1 MTGHFVELFFLLDLA
16 AFIAAVLMHLAR
28 RNKNLIR
35 LYALQSVAVGSFL
48 IAAGFAEGERSLIL
62 VGAITLAIKAV
73 AVPIFFSRLLQRF
86 GTQASASSYLSTPMT
101 LAVLMGLVLFAY
113 SRVFL
118 PLSALLPQA
127 VGSLSFNLA
136 IIFASIFLMINRK
149 GAFTQMIGVLSLEN
163 GIVLLG
169 SFIGIEQP
177 LALEIGII
185 FDITVWIAIGSAF
198 IGMIHRQFGS
208 LDTDE
213 LRNLT
218 EED

>member
-1 MTGHFVELFFLLDLA
+1 MTGHFAELFFLLDLVAFLA
-16 AFIAAVLMHLAR
+16 AILMHLVK
-28 RNKNLIR
+28 RNRNLVS
-35 LYALQSVAVGSFL
+35 LYALQSAAVSIL
-48 IAAGFAEGERSLIL
+48 LCAAGIVEGERSLVI
-62 VGAITLAIKAV
+62 VGAITFAIKAV
-73 AVPIFFSRLLQRF
+73 AVPIFFSRLLRRF

-118 PLSALLPQA
+118 PLASLMPQA
-127 VGSLSFNLA
+127 LGSLSFNLA

-163 GIVLLG
+163 GIVLLAAL
-169 SFIGIEQP
+169 IGIEQP
-177 LALEIGII
+177 IALEIGII
-185 FDITVWIAIGSAF
+185 FDMTVWILIGSTF

-208 LDTDE
+208 LDTGE
-213 LRNLT
+213 LTSLT

>member
-1 MTGHFVELFFLLDLA
+1 MTGHFAEIFFLFDLV
-16 AFIAAVLMHLAR
+16 AFLTAIVMHLVK
-28 RNKNLIR
+28 RNKNLVA
-35 LYALQSVAVGSFL
+35 LYALQSAAVGAL
-48 IAAGFAEGERSLIL
+48 LCGAGIAEGEKSLIL
-62 VGAITLAIKAV
+62 VGALTIAIKAV
-73 AVPIFFSRLLQRF
+73 AVPIFFSRLLRRF
-86 GTQASASSYLSTPMT
+86 GTQATASSYLSTPLT
-101 LAVLMGLVLFAY
+101 LAMLMGLVLFAY
-113 SRVFL
+113 SRVFM

-127 VGSLSFNLA
+127 IGSLSFNLA

-163 GIVLLG
+163 GIVLFAAL
-169 SFIGIEQP
+169 IGIEQP

-185 FDITVWIAIGSAF
+185 FDITVWVAIGSAF